1 MKKLFAVFLLVTVLL
16 GPFGKSLIYLH
27 YEIYKSYYAQVLCV
41 NKNKPML
48 HCNGHCQLKKELK
61 EEEKRSSLPFSNIKY
76 EKEILL
82 YSQPT
87 ENYTVL
93 LNTEGKLQHTSL
105 YSEVVPQSHLM
116 SVFRP
121 PQV

>member
-1 MKKLFAVFLLVTVLL
+1 
-16 GPFGKSLIYLH
+16 
-27 YEIYKSYYAQVLCV
+27 
-41 NKNKPML
+41 ML

-61 EEEKRSSLPFSNIKY
+61 EEEKRSSLPFSNVKY

-82 YSQPT
+82 YNQST
-87 ENYTVL
+87 ENYTAL
-93 LNTEGKLQHTSL
+93 LNTEGKLQHISL
-105 YSEVVPQSHLM
+105 YSDVVPQSHLM